1 MGIIKENAVESINK
15 TDVLNGTEFMMS
27 KEGRKLIADALI
39 AYLEDPS
46 RWSSHENDRREQI
59 CLLLNNVFDEWHERR
74 LGLDNYR

>member
-39 AYLEDPS
+39 SYLNDPFL
-46 RWSSHENDRREQI
+46 ENDRREQI
-59 CLLLNNVFDEWHERR
+59 CLLLDNVFDVWHERR